1 MCTNIHTIFTHK
13 YIYIYIYNYI
23 VYICKYICKYY
34 ICLNVYIYIYM
45 FVCNLSSIPTISF
58 ISNLSTRSTHVAIQV
73 LSSPS
78 RRVAWDFA
86 SAWSASLRANLML
99 SSVNCLVVGSGATGT
114 DGFFIFEKEK
124 GRETTIIWNTKYD
137 FVVFLVAELVGNCV
151 GDKLLIHVYAVMNHD
166 RRTVDKQK
174 SSTCQNHPSSSAW
187 WSWPCTISSLP
198 KELVEV

>member
-1 MCTNIHTIFTHK
+1 M
-13 YIYIYIYNYI
+13 
-23 VYICKYICKYY
+23 
-34 ICLNVYIYIYM
+34 
-45 FVCNLSSIPTISF
+45 ISF

-78 RRVAWDFA
+78 RRVAWDLA

-99 SSVNCLVVGSGATGT
+99 SSVNCLVVGSGATTGT
-114 DGFFIFEKEK
+114 DGYFFHFWEGK
-124 GRETTIIWNTKYD
+124 REGNNEYLEHEIRFID
-137 FVVFLVAELVGNCV
+137 FVVFLVAEMVGNCV
-151 GDKLLIHVYAVMNHD
+151 GNKLLIHVYAVMNHD

-174 SSTCQNHPSSSAW
+174 SSTCQNHPSSSSW